1 MHHIVQMR
9 IPFQYPR
16 MEMTDD
22 GHGRSNSILGGRR
35 YNSGL
40 CALLCYVD
48 GQLTYEHHWPKK
60 TEHDDDDDGNGFSW
74 SNNSVRCVCDL
85 IPQKIRQVKREL
97 KICTTHTSMA
107 LARVQTR
114 FLQNM

>member
-1 MHHIVQMR
+1 MMMMMMAMASHGQT
-9 IPFQYPR
+9 IP
-16 MEMTDD
+16 
-22 GHGRSNSILGGRR
+22 
-35 YNSGL
+35 SG
-40 CALLCYVD
+40 V
-48 GQLTYEHHWPKK
+48 
-60 TEHDDDDDGNGFSW
+60 
-74 SNNSVRCVCDL
+74 CVCDL